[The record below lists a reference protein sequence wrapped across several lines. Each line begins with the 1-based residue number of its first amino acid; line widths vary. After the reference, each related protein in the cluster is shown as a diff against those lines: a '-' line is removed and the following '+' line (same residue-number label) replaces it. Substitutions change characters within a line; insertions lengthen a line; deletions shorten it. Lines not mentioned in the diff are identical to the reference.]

1 MADNQTIVTAA
12 RIEMDTSKASA
23 SAKGL
28 TGDLKNTKS
37 ELKST
42 GAAAQQTG
50 KEIGGA
56 GTHFKGLR
64 DQIST
69 LPGPLGNA
77 AQGATGLLGTFRAL
91 LANPIGL
98 VLTALVGILTLLY
111 KGFTATNDGAD
122 KMERIFAGISSVI
135 DVFLDRLN
143 KVANSIILIF
153 EGKFTEAAAL
163 GREAFIGIGDE
174 IVDEFNKAAEA
185 TGKLQEVEDATRRL
199 GVSRAKLNRDLAE
212 AKELMT
218 DENATLEQK
227 RKAIELVREA
237 EGRQTQQE
245 LENLQKKLVATRA
258 LQNLSDLSDE
268 ELQEQADLEA
278 EIFRLQEKSASDQRA
293 LNKQSKNIE
302 RAAKAQQDAREK
314 EERQKLAEFNTKLL
328 KLQQDNALAL
338 IKDGYQKELQSLE
351 FKIQNEKAAN
361 QRAFQ
366 EKQLT
371 KAQQQKL
378 DAELDIAFANQK
390 AELER
395 KNSEEIAKKDAEFQK
410 ELNALNNQT
419 KLAAIRD
426 SREAE
431 RVQLQITYEEQ
442 LKDAIEKYA
451 SNQAQFAEI
460 KRALDA
466 KLAAEQ
472 AKIDAEVQLEKD
484 KKELER
490 ELASQQKIIEANT
503 FDFDAKRAAVDAEQV
518 LLQQA
523 LDNRLITEEEF
534 NTKFEGLAQAR
545 ISIREQEQQHTQT
558 VVGAIAQTLGNL
570 SNIVGKQTVLGK
582 AFAVAQTAIDTYSSA
597 IAAYKSMAGI
607 PVVGPA
613 LGAVA
618 AAAAIANGIAAVKKI
633 VAVEVPGQ
641 GTGGGGGISAP
652 QVVTAQA
659 PLAPVAQSTRIVDPN
674 EGSAVGREP
683 VQAFVVESSNR
694 QAVERA
700 RRLEANSMFGGG

>member
-1 MADNQTIVTAA
+1 
-12 RIEMDTSKASA
+12 
-23 SAKGL
+23 
-28 TGDLKNTKS
+28 
-37 ELKST
+37 
-42 GAAAQQTG
+42 
-50 KEIGGA
+50 
-56 GTHFKGLR
+56 
-64 DQIST
+64 
-69 LPGPLGNA
+69 
-77 AQGATGLLGTFRAL
+77 
-91 LANPIGL
+91 
-98 VLTALVGILTLLY
+98 
-111 KGFTATNDGAD
+111 
-122 KMERIFAGISSVI
+122 
-135 DVFLDRLN
+135 
-143 KVANSIILIF
+143 
-153 EGKFTEAAAL
+153 
-163 GREAFIGIGDE
+163 
-174 IVDEFNKAAEA
+174 
-185 TGKLQEVEDATRRL
+185 
-199 GVSRAKLNRDLAE
+199 
-212 AKELMT
+212 
-218 DENATLEQK
+218 
-227 RKAIELVREA
+227 
-237 EGRQTQQE
+237 
-245 LENLQKKLVATRA
+245 
-258 LQNLSDLSDE
+258 
-268 ELQEQADLEA
+268 
-278 EIFRLQEKSASDQRA
+278 
-293 LNKQSKNIE
+293 
-302 RAAKAQQDAREK
+302 
-314 EERQKLAEFNTKLL
+314 
-328 KLQQDNALAL
+328 
-338 IKDGYQKELQSLE
+338 
-351 FKIQNEKAAN
+351 
-361 QRAFQ
+361 
-366 EKQLT
+366 
-371 KAQQQKL
+371 
-378 DAELDIAFANQK
+378 
-390 AELER
+390 
-395 KNSEEIAKKDAEFQK
+395 
-410 ELNALNNQT
+410 
-419 KLAAIRD
+419 
-426 SREAE
+426 
-431 RVQLQITYEEQ
+431 
-442 LKDAIEKYA
+442 
-451 SNQAQFAEI
+451 
-460 KRALDA
+460 
-466 KLAAEQ
+466 
-472 AKIDAEVQLEKD
+472 VQLEKD